1 MANRRGN
8 KETVTD
14 FIFLGSNITVDDDW
28 HGMKR
33 CLLLGRKAMTNLDI
47 LLKNRDIA
55 LPAKVHIVKAVF
67 PVIVYGCESW
77 AIKKAE
83 CQRIDAFNL
92 WRRLLRVP
100 WTKRRSNQSIKS
112 ILNIYWKDW
121 CWSSNTLATWCDD
134 LTHGKDPDAGKD
146 WGQEERGWLKM
157 RWLDGIINA
166 VHMSLGKLWQIVK
179 DRRAWCAAAQGVT
192 KSGHDW
198 ATEHNRSYWC
208 IFKIFFSFNLAWTHG
223 FLVVVRVRI
232 LSMPP
237 PIPHTCGNAFMWLKH
252 LCRYDHG
259 YKPGD
264 GKRSLCYPD
273 EPHFITQ
280 SLKSRR
286 PFRMKF
292 RKMQH
297 GRILPAIAGFED
309 GGRRLQ
315 AKGMAAFKSWEQP

>member
-121 CWSSNTLATWCDD
+121 CWSWSSNTLATWCKELTYWKRPWCWERLKAGGEGDD
-134 LTHGKDPDAGKD
+134 
-146 WGQEERGWLKM
+146 RGW
-157 RWLDGIINA
+157 DGWMA
-166 VHMSLGKLWQIVK
+166 S
-179 DRRAWCAAAQGVT
+179 
-192 KSGHDW
+192 
-198 ATEHNRSYWC
+198 
-208 IFKIFFSFNLAWTHG
+208 
-223 FLVVVRVRI
+223 
-232 LSMPP
+232 P
-237 PIPHTCGNAFMWLKH
+237 
-252 LCRYDHG
+252 
-259 YKPGD
+259 
-264 GKRSLCYPD
+264 
-273 EPHFITQ
+273 TQ
-280 SLKSRR
+280 
-286 PFRMKF
+286 
-292 RKMQH
+292 
-297 GRILPAIAGFED
+297 
-309 GGRRLQ
+309 
-315 AKGMAAFKSWEQP
+315 